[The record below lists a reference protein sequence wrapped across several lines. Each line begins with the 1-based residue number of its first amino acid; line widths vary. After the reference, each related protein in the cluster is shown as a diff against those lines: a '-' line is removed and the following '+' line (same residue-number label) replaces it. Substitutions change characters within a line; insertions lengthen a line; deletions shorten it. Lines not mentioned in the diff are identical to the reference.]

1 MRIAAHPPLATAR
14 LASTPRIDSA
24 TGAFE
29 ALLRDDDQA
38 RGFGDLGMFGRRLE
52 VVATARADHADVA
65 PKSAPEHEPRPR
77 TAPAVHPSASAS
89 LGVASTPPRASMV
102 SASLVAF
109 AETLAQI
116 TVADLS
122 DTASATPRAP
132 RTGEPVPH
140 RQAGVV
146 ARRVD
151 AETATAGPD
160 GPPPPAPRIRMTAG
174 SGLNLAVADRPD
186 GLAVVIAG
194 LAITSQ
200 ASARLRLKVVQLA
213 GEFGLSLSELSLNGE
228 RLDVSTPLVLG
239 DAYGDDA
246 R

>member
-1 MRIAAHPPLATAR
+1 MKIAAHPPLAIAR

-29 ALLRDDDQA
+29 ALLRNDDQA

-52 VVATARADHADVA
+52 VVATACADHADVA
-65 PKSAPEHEPRPR
+65 PKSPPEREPRSR

-89 LGVASTPPRASMV
+89 IGVASTPPRTSTV
-102 SASLVAF
+102 SASLIAF
-109 AETLAQI
+109 AQTLVQI

-122 DTASATPRAP
+122 DSPSVTPQAP

-151 AETATAGPD
+151 AGTATAGTD
-160 GPPPPAPRIRMTAG
+160 GPPPPAARIRITTG
-174 SGLNLAVADRPD
+174 SGLNLAVTDRPD
-186 GLAVVIAG
+186 GLAVVIGG

-213 GEFGLSLSELSLNGE
+213 REFGLSLSELSLNGE
-228 RLDVSTPLVLG
+228 RLDVSPPLVLG
-239 DAYGDDA
+239 GAYGDDA